1 MKKIEASIRPVAFS
15 AVKKALQALGVDV
28 MTISRTQTE
37 IFVESKSSVK
47 IEVVVAD
54 DLAIRV
60 RDVIVGATRSGAL
73 GAGRILISCVD
84 EAIDLGVPAF
94 RLIDSVRR
102 SVEFLQIKQLADGDK
117 VRIEVKLDAP

>member
-1 MKKIEASIRPVAFS
+1 MKKIEASIRPVAFG

-28 MTISRTQTE
+28 MTISRTQTLGQQQGHLEIYRGNE

-73 GAGRILISCVD
+73 GAGRILISCID

-94 RLIDSVRR
+94 RLIDSVGR
-102 SVEFLQIKQLADGDK
+102 SVELRRRPA
-117 VRIEVKLDAP
+117 